1 MKTLHCNHRFTKACY
16 YYQEPVL
23 ETELTDEESVTA
35 EEENYNYLKFHSER
49 EKTELTRQQSRHQG
63 SPAARR
69 LWRESQPSRPGF
81 LIFSCQSET
90 WKHDCHCDFL
100 LGKDLIQAP

>member
-16 YYQEPVL
+16 YYQEPAL

-49 EKTELTRQQSRHQG
+49 ERRQN
-63 SPAARR
+63 SPVNKAVIKAVQ
-69 LWRESQPSRPGF
+69 LLE
-81 LIFSCQSET
+81 
-90 WKHDCHCDFL
+90 DCGENLSH
-100 LGKDLIQAP
+100 LGQVF

>member
-49 EKTELTRQQSRHQG
+49 ERRQN
-63 SPAARR
+63 SPVNKAVIKVVQ
-69 LWRESQPSRPGF
+69 LLE
-81 LIFSCQSET
+81 
-90 WKHDCHCDFL
+90 DCGENLSH
-100 LGKDLIQAP
+100 LGQVF